1 VSETS
6 HSAPRRIVTG
16 HDEQGRSIVLSD
28 KAAKTWAVGDR
39 GFLLYDLWR
48 TTETPALLTAD
59 EPDPVEVP
67 LDFNI
72 DQRGVRMRMID
83 IPPSGDAAPP
93 WKHRTNSLDY
103 GYVIDGEVTLLLD
116 ESELTLRAGDIIVQ
130 RGTNHAWANR
140 SARRCRMLVVMIGA
154 EFAPDIANAA
164 TLYSAQEL
172 TETLANPTGKA
183 SGEQP

>member
-1 VSETS
+1 MSES
-6 HSAPRRIVTG
+6 DHRAPRRVVTG
-16 HDEQGRSIVLSD
+16 HDKQGRSIVVSD
-28 KAAKTWAVGDR
+28 EAAKIWAVGDR

-48 TTETPALLTAD
+48 TKETPALLTAD

-72 DQRGVRMRMID
+72 DQHGVRMRMID
-83 IPPSGDAAPP
+83 IPPSGEAAAV
-93 WKHRTNSLDY
+93 WMHRTNSLDY

-130 RGTNHAWANR
+130 RGTNHAWTNR
-140 SARRCRMLVVMIGA
+140 STRRCRMLVVMIGA
-154 EFAPDIANAA
+154 EFAPDIADAA